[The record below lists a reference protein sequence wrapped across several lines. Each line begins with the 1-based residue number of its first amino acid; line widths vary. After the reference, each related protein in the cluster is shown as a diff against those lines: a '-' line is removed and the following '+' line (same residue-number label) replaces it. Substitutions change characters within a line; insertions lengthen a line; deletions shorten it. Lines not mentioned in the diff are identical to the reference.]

1 MSTIYSPGL
10 VSKKDECASFIRSSA
25 DGVSILF
32 SHDHS
37 EVVPIPIEIK
47 SRKSVRTFRIR
58 ISNWQLRFEDD
69 AEVVL
74 HDVCERNVLFTQFP
88 AQKGSRC
95 HLLFKHCIPDAHE
108 RIQLLHHACI
118 YQSKRAFFVVAKD
131 KDVMAIYR
139 VKFGQQLIQSYI
151 NACRNIFRSKLEWLY
166 TPRESFPAIP
176 ESWRTAIKD
185 KALKG
190 YKLDL
195 GSLKSILLLW
205 WAINSS

>member
-1 MSTIYSPGL
+1 MHCVLPATWALLLSSTRTSTVEILMCVTRMIFSSQDSDQESTSPMMLPFLKQFHEIVTNSATVSNDLSTIYSPGL

-131 KDVMAIYR
+131 KDVC
-139 VKFGQQLIQSYI
+139 VCNWQYI
-151 NACRNIFRSKLEWLY
+151 E
-166 TPRESFPAIP
+166 
-176 ESWRTAIKD
+176 
-185 KALKG
+185 
-190 YKLDL
+190 
-195 GSLKSILLLW
+195 
-205 WAINSS
+205 